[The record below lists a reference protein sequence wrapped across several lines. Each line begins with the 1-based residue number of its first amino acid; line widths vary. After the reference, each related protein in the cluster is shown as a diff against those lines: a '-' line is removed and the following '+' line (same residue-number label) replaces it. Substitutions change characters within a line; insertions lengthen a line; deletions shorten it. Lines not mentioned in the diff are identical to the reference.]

1 MKKLWGFFEQAFTV
15 LSLLHY
21 SGGPLV
27 LILMGGQSEGEALV
41 QDFDSIPVRILFII
55 IYAITLLLLIARW
68 KKVIYLLRKDKFIW
82 SLVAIAVCSIFWS
95 YDPATTQTRAIGL
108 VGTSLFGIY
117 LATRYTLKEQLE
129 LLAWTFGLA
138 VILSLMFS
146 VALPK
151 YGVMGGVHAGAWRG
165 IYPHKNSCGIIM
177 MLSSLVFLLLAID
190 KKEKSLPLWLGFGL
204 SIIMLLMTRST
215 SSLLNFGNMMFAFFF
230 FRGLR
235 LRLDMMIPALCFFGS
250 IFASLF
256 IILQSNSDSILAS
269 FGKGSNLSG
278 RTDLW
283 LAVLDMI
290 WKKPL
295 LGYGYGAFWLGENSE
310 AVNVWYAVGWK
321 APYAHNGWLDIWLTV
336 GILGLVL
343 CALGFTFS
351 LIRSLIWVSQTKTV
365 DAFWPGIY
373 ITYIFLANM
382 TETTFMVQNDISWVL
397 YVAVGLTVLL
407 PPKNHNQQL
416 NKHKLTAT

>member
-1 MKKLWGFFEQAFTV
+1 MRKLLGFAERAFTV

-27 LILMGGQSEGEALV
+27 GILTGGQSEGEALEEA
-41 QDFDSIPVRILFII
+41 FNPIPVRVLFIF
-55 IYAITLLLLIARW
+55 IYAVTLLLLIARW
-68 KKVIYLLRKDKFIW
+68 KKVVYLLSKDKFIW
-82 SLVAIAVCSIFWS
+82 SLVAIAVFSIFWS
-95 YDPATTQTRAIGL
+95 YDPSITQTRTIGL

-138 VILSLMFS
+138 VILSLTFV
-146 VALPK
+146 VALPR
-151 YGVMGGVHAGAWRG
+151 YGIMGGIHAGAWRG

-177 MLSSLVFLLLAID
+177 MLSSLVFLLLALD

-204 SIIMLLMTRST
+204 SVIFLILTRST
-215 SSLLNFGNMMFAFFF
+215 SSMLNFGNMMIAFFF
-230 FRGLR
+230 FRALR
-235 LRLDMMIPALCFFGS
+235 LRLDMMIPTLCLFGTIVS
-250 IFASLF
+250 SLF
-256 IILQSNSDSILAS
+256 VLLQTNSDSILAS

-290 WKKPL
+290 WKKPW

-310 AVNVWYAVGWK
+310 AANVWYAVGWK

-336 GILGLVL
+336 GLLGLLV
-343 CALGFTFS
+343 CALGFIFS
-351 LIRSLIWVSQTKTV
+351 FLRSLLWVSYSKTF
-365 DAFWPGIY
+365 DGLWPGIF
-373 ITYIFLANM
+373 IIYIFLANM
-382 TETTFMVQNDISWVL
+382 TETTFMVQNNISWVL
-397 YVAVGLTVLL
+397 YVAAGLSVLMS
-407 PPKNHNQQL
+407 PKKSSQMVV
-416 NKHKLTAT
+416 